1 MRLFLQR
8 EATQTP
14 DNNLVPVKTYS
25 NADKEKESVYKEN
38 RKKSGVY
45 CWTNL
50 INGNRYVGSSVNLT
64 RRFSWYYNLTTLVKH
79 KKVSLMSKALL
90 KYGHSEF
97 RLDILEYCDSNE
109 VLKREQYYLD
119 LLNQSTIF
127 YQKLV
132 QLLGTSTQKKLEL
145 S

>member
-1 MRLFLQR
+1 
-8 EATQTP
+8 
-14 DNNLVPVKTYS
+14 
-25 NADKEKESVYKEN
+25 
-38 RKKSGVY
+38 
-45 CWTNL
+45 
-50 INGNRYVGSSVNLT
+50 
-64 RRFSWYYNLTTLVKH
+64 
-79 KKVSLMSKALL
+79 MSKALL